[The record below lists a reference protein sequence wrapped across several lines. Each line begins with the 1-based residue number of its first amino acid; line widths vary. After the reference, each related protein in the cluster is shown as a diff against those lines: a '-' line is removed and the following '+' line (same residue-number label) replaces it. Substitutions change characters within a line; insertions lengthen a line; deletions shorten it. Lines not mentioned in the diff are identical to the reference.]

1 MNNKNKMLT
10 RVGLKDLWNS
20 FMVDGA
26 VFSKENDIPFCPT
39 ILSSIPKNM
48 ITWEEAKTVHAK
60 AIRKNK
66 NYFIDAFVCFYID
79 DYKFDGLLTGVWW
92 HPRRALKILKH
103 FRGIITVDYSTYV
116 DFPDPINRFNTYR
129 MRAFG
134 YWIGRQGLEVVNN
147 VRWGYSYTYSYSF
160 DGIEKNSVVA
170 IGTVGG
176 SPRNLVDRDRFEE
189 GILAM
194 VDALHPHTILVYG
207 SANYKVFDKLR
218 KAGITIVSY
227 KSRTAL
233 AYEMR
238 SQHE

>member
-1 MNNKNKMLT
+1 MNNKNKILT
-10 RVGLKDLWNS
+10 RAGLKDLWNS

-39 ILSSIPKNM
+39 ILTSIPRRI
-48 ITWEEAKTVHAK
+48 ITWEEAKTIYSK

-66 NYFIDAFVCFYID
+66 NFYIDGFVCFYTD

-147 VRWGYSYTYSYSF
+147 VRWGYSYTYSYCF
-160 DGIEKNSVVA
+160 DGIEKNSFVA
-170 IGTVGG
+170 IGTLGCKHAKRG
-176 SPRNLVDRDRFEE
+176 FLKGFDAMCERLSPQCIICFGTPFSEMEKEPIFTVDYVNSWRF
-189 GILAM
+189 
-194 VDALHPHTILVYG
+194 
-207 SANYKVFDKLR
+207 
-218 KAGITIVSY
+218 
-227 KSRTAL
+227 
-233 AYEMR
+233 
-238 SQHE
+238 